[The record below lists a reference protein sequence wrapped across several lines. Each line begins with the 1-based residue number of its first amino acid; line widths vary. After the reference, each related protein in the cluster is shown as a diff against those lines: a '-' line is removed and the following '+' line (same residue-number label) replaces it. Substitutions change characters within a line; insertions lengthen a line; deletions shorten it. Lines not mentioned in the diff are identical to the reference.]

1 MKLCQAFIPVNKQS
15 HLLKNFDCGKE
26 DMNFFLSRFA
36 VKHAQLGLS
45 RTFVLPV
52 DDDADKRIIS
62 AYYTLAMST
71 VSPNKL
77 PIKKSLPNYE
87 IATVLLA
94 RLAVDINFQG
104 RRLGEKSLVTALRH
118 AVKLCDDGLPALGVI
133 LDVLDEDALA
143 FYQHFDFFNALT
155 NDPMRLFVSM
165 NTLREI

>member
-1 MKLCQAFIPVNKQS
+1 MKLCQTFVPVNKQS
-15 HLLKNFDCGKE
+15 HLLKKFDCGKAE
-26 DMNFFLSRFA
+26 MNTFLSRFA
-36 VKHAQLGLS
+36 VKHAKLGLS

-52 DDDADKRIIS
+52 DDDTDKRIVS

-71 VSPNKL
+71 VTPKKL
-77 PIKKSLPNYE
+77 PVKQSLPNYS

-104 RRLGEKSLVTALRH
+104 RRLGEKSLIAALRH
-118 AVKLCDDGLPALGVI
+118 AVKLCDSGLPALGLI

-143 FYQHFDFFNALT
+143 FYQRFDCFHALT
-155 NDPMRLFVSM
+155 DDPMRLFVSM

>member
-1 MKLCQAFIPVNKQS
+1 LKLCQAFVPVNKQS
-15 HLLKNFDCGKE
+15 HLLKKFDCGKE
-26 DMNFFLSRFA
+26 DMNFFLSRFS

-52 DDDADKRIIS
+52 DDDTDKRIVS

-71 VSPNKL
+71 VSPKKL
-77 PIKKSLPNYE
+77 PIKKSLPNYK

-118 AVKLCDDGLPALGVI
+118 SVKLCDDGLPAMGLI
-133 LDVLDEDALA
+133 LDVLDDDALA
-143 FYQHFDFFNALT
+143 FYQRFDFFRPLT
-155 NDPMRLFVSM
+155 DDPMRLFVPM
-165 NTLREI
+165 NALREI